1 MRFELDQPETEFYAC
16 LTLVAVFYACLMLSD
31 LTLVSLEGR
40 SPGLGPVA
48 IIVSGAGIR
57 LDKPGINLSPGSSS
71 QTPFIVSPERDY
83 LRFCQQVSPF
93 IVRFEEESLF
103 CAWACG
109 VRRNFEI
116 RSVHTRNSDLNL

>member
-1 MRFELDQPETEFYAC
+1 MFDLTLVAEFYAC
-16 LTLVAVFYACLMLSD
+16 LMRSD
-31 LTLVSLEGR
+31 LTQVSLRRR
-40 SPGLGPVA
+40 SSGLSLVA
-48 IIVSGAGIR
+48 IIVSWAGIS

-71 QTPFIVSPERDY
+71 QTPFIVRETISDFVNKS
-83 LRFCQQVSPF
+83 LSPF

-103 CAWACG
+103 CAWTCG